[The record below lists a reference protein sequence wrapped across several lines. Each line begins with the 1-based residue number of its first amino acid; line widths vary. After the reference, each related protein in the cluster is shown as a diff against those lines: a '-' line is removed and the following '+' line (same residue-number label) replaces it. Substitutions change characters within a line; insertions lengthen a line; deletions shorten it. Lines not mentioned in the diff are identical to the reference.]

1 MPPET
6 EFATKAD
13 LESVV
18 QTLTGA
24 LRSEIVEA
32 ESRIRADFAAAIEAS
47 EQRLRADFATALEAS
62 EQRVRDDFRQA
73 LNNNGAAWSSVC
85 ATTSL
90 PR

>member
-24 LRSEIVEA
+24 LRSEIVE
-32 ESRIRADFAAAIEAS
+32 S
-47 EQRLRADFATALEAS
+47 EQRALRADFATALEA
-62 EQRVRDDFRQA
+62 EQRVRADFATA
-73 LNNNGAAWSSVC
+73 LEAS
-85 ATTSL
+85 ATISL